1 MVASLLKVISS
12 GIQDERLDFKQT
24 LYPFTKV
31 WIKAGRFTTQ
41 WGRLEFENTPTFGNT
56 AYFRILRKGHLVT
69 RLFLVAQMPDIWSTQ
84 KAAQD
89 AYNNLPEP
97 KPIDGPYP
105 KFGWTNSLGH
115 ALVEQLTLDIAA
127 DRVETIDS
135 RLLEI
140 LDEYHTPLERVPV
153 MNDLIK
159 RKDHGFTQQSFGW
172 PPAGPQQSLP
182 QPYNETV
189 VVPLPFWF
197 TRGDFGCALPI
208 DAIPMD
214 EVRVGIRFR
223 NLNGLYYTDTQL
235 SENKSFEPGTSL
247 WPLAGSNFYAN
258 PPPSIKNPGEPLSNQ
273 NGIIQ
278 MPLNLQLGDC
288 YILAEYVYLDQ
299 NEANRF
305 RLSDLQIP
313 IVQHYAMKPFQTRGL
328 PTARIRL
335 DIPNPTRDIYF
346 MLNREEAPRYN
357 AYFLAT
363 RDLTGND
370 NTLPNGS
377 KTPWWPDAI
386 GLYAQSPS
394 TFLRPGFALSDS
406 EPLSGYEVDYEGQ
419 LVRFRTQGPSL
430 FRSIIPSYEQRK
442 TPWVN
447 RYYYNFPLGIQN
459 GFTPFSRPQ
468 GEANLDKIVNRELV
482 LQMRQKREYVAGGI
496 VPSYTVYIYG
506 ETYNILRVYGGRA
519 AMMFPY

>member
-12 GIQDERLDFKQT
+12 GIQDERLTFKHT
-24 LYPFTKV
+24 LYPFKKI

-69 RLFLVAQMPDIWSTQ
+69 RLFLVAQMPDIYSAQ
-84 KAAQD
+84 KAAFD
-89 AYNNLPEP
+89 ALN
-97 KPIDGPYP
+97 PISTLTTTVYP

-127 DRVETIDS
+127 SRVETIDS

-140 LDEYHTPLERVPV
+140 LDEFNTPLEKVPV
-153 MNDLIK
+153 INELIK
-159 RKDHGFTQQSFGW
+159 RKDHGFTETSFGH
-172 PPAGPQQSLP
+172 PQTINPFTSPL
-182 QPYNETV
+182 PYNETV
-189 VVPLPFWF
+189 IVPLPFWF

-214 EVRVGIRFR
+214 EVRVGISFR
-223 NLNGLYYTDTQL
+223 NLNGVYYTDTHVPNTSL
-235 SENKSFEPGTSL
+235 DPGTSL
-247 WPLAGSNFYAN
+247 WPLSGTNFYAN
-258 PPPSIKNPGEPLSNQ
+258 NPSITPGQTPLVGSNGQ
-273 NGIIQ
+273 PIQ
-278 MPLNLQLGDC
+278 MPLNLQLGEC
-288 YILAEYVYLDQ
+288 YIMAEYVYLDQ

-305 RLSDLQIP
+305 RLADLQMP
-313 IVQHYAMKPFQTRGL
+313 VVEHYAMNPFQTRGL

-335 DIPNPTRDIYF
+335 DIPNPTRDIFF
-346 MLNREEAPRYN
+346 MLNRQEAPSYN

-363 RDLTGND
+363 RDLTGNI

-377 KTPWWPDAI
+377 KTPWWPDAL

-394 TFLRPGFALSDS
+394 SFLRPGFSLSDS
-406 EPLSGYEVDYEGQ
+406 EPLVGYELDYEGT
-419 LVRFRTQGPSL
+419 LVRFRTQGPAL
-430 FRSIIPSYEQRK
+430 FRSVIPSYEQRK

-447 RYYYNFPLGIQN
+447 RYYYNLPLAIQN
-459 GFTPFSRPQ
+459 GYTPFSRPQ

-482 LQMRQKREYVAGGI
+482 LQLRAKREYVGGTV
-496 VPSYTVYIYG
+496 VPSYTVFVYAA
-506 ETYNILRVYGGRA
+506 TYNILRIYGGRA
-519 AMMFPY
+519 GMMFAY